1 MSNRYKYL
9 LALPPVAMI
18 DGDCRSPFGRM
29 NAGAD
34 LVRRRMRLR
43 YFREA
48 LRRIHPFAVLFD
60 QVDQAI

>member
-1 MSNRYKYL
+1 
-9 LALPPVAMI
+9 MI